1 MPTANIPAGAAAATA
16 AEPGAE
22 RLNTRAAGVVGLAV
36 LCSRVLGLAREQIFA
51 ALFGGGRVMDAFT
64 IAFRIPNLLRDL
76 FAEGALSTAFVTVFS
91 RTAALQDTAAAW
103 RLADKVATLTAV
115 SLSAI
120 TVTLTRIMYPFIL
133 LVSLAAL
140 VMGML
145 NARNV
150 FGMPAMASSFFN
162 LGSIVSGVLLGYW
175 LDPHFGARAILGLA
189 IGTLVGG
196 TLQLVVQLP
205 ALRRAG
211 HSFHPDFHWRDPGVR
226 SILRLMGPSVIAA
239 STTQLNVLVNSVFAS
254 QLGDG
259 PTFWLTVAFRLM
271 QLPLGIFG
279 VALGT
284 VALPLLARMAATG
297 NTEAFRSELARG
309 MRLTFLMTIPSS
321 IGLMVLA
328 EPIISVL
335 YQHGRF
341 GAHETAESAAALRLY
356 AIGLCGYAALKV
368 LVNAFYALER
378 RRTPMLVSF
387 LAVGLNLALNWTLTV
402 RFNWGH
408 RGLALSTACVATT
421 NFLILYALM
430 RSHLGRLESRA
441 MLALLSKVALASA
454 VLLLAS
460 WAGAHFLLADWA
472 VQSFWPKC
480 LSLALVIVL
489 AAAAFF
495 VSASALGIAGL
506 QRARI
511 GADIS
516 IPGSLRRGTPR
527 AVVHRRRRQHHAR
540 ADRQR
545 FRQRLDLRHR
555 RDPPSRCAR
564 PVRAQVRSDL
574 QPLRRHQPV
583 PRAQRSRDRD
593 PDRLRHDADRER
605 LCRRRTG
612 SAVQFLGALLRDRR
626 GRARLAPHRAHPER
640 LLLRPVLLHT
650 RLRCQHAG
658 GEHRRH
664 ALRLARRGRSELPA
678 PPRPVV
684 VRGGALRAHRDAAA
698 HRVHSDPLRVPVL
711 GCRRRKRNARCE
723 DARP

>member
-1 MPTANIPAGAAAATA
+1 MPTANTPAGAAAATA

-120 TVTLTRIMYPFIL
+120 TVTGIATAPWLVAALAPGFDPGKAALTVTLTRIMYPFIL

-441 MLALLSKVALASA
+441 MLALLSKLALASA

-460 WAGAHFLLADWA
+460 WSGAHFLLADWA

-480 LSLALVIVL
+480 LSLVLVIVL

-495 VSASALGIAGL
+495 VSASALGIGEVHEIARAV
-506 QRARI
+506 QRR
-511 GADIS
+511 
-516 IPGSLRRGTPR
+516 LRR
-527 AVVHRRRRQHHAR
+527 
-540 ADRQR
+540 
-545 FRQRLDLRHR
+545 
-555 RDPPSRCAR
+555 
-564 PVRAQVRSDL
+564 
-574 QPLRRHQPV
+574 
-583 PRAQRSRDRD
+583 
-593 PDRLRHDADRER
+593 
-605 LCRRRTG
+605 
-612 SAVQFLGALLRDRR
+612 
-626 GRARLAPHRAHPER
+626 
-640 LLLRPVLLHT
+640 
-650 RLRCQHAG
+650 AG
-658 GEHRRH
+658 
-664 ALRLARRGRSELPA
+664 
-678 PPRPVV
+678 
-684 VRGGALRAHRDAAA
+684 
-698 HRVHSDPLRVPVL
+698 
-711 GCRRRKRNARCE
+711 
-723 DARP
+723 